1 MSVLDTETDVKITEE
16 NLMRDGWVRVSLA
29 RWRKSITIKMGGNS
43 KYTYD
48 FLATVVQQLS
58 VEWILQIP
66 FTEHFMTVDD
76 MLTLKIAIINSIENQ
91 GYECIRY

>member
-16 NLMRDGWVRVSLA
+16 NLMRDGWVRVSIA
-29 RWRKSITIKMGGNS
+29 RWRKSISIKLGGSS
-43 KYTYD
+43 KYTYE
-48 FLATVVQQLS
+48 FPATVVQQLS

-66 FTEHFMTVDD
+66 FTEHFMTVED